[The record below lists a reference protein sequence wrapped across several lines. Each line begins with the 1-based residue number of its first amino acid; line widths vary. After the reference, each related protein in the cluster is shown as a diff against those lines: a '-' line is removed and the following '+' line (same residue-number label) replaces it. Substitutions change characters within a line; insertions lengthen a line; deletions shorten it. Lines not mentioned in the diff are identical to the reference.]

1 MSVDMEDAVEDVV
14 VDEEGEDARLET
26 IAQSSEFISSF
37 LCVVEWTVLFVDYNV
52 LSMDRSSD

>member
-1 MSVDMEDAVEDVV
+1 M